1 MRIVEQDQG
10 HVNEML
16 ALAEEFSSKTY
27 KYSDAQSLAMYMET
41 SPSANSSALG
51 TVTLKDTFTQLTWG
65 SLGVERTGEAYT
77 KLKELSGNLANVEI
91 ATHVTAKDGEKTET
105 YEVTENGFTN
115 APPIPLIVSNTF
127 CKVLSPACCPYSHET
142 LFRTYPKIT

>member
-41 SPSANSSALG
+41 SPSAKQFG
-51 TVTLKDTFTQLTWG
+51 TGNCDVKRHFHPAHMG
-65 SLGVERTGEAYT
+65 F
-77 KLKELSGNLANVEI
+77 SGRGA
-91 ATHVTAKDGEKTET
+91 D
-105 YEVTENGFTN
+105 
-115 APPIPLIVSNTF
+115 
-127 CKVLSPACCPYSHET
+127 
-142 LFRTYPKIT
+142 R